1 MNKVYEIVDNQLVEV
16 QVATRAG
23 TPFDAVLDEY
33 RGWREYTRLAEET
46 KDTAYTAVAH
56 EEFRHMLL
64 MLSKA
69 LTAVNSMAKSEAE
82 RTELDAFFKAF
93 HS

>member
-1 MNKVYEIVDNQLVEV
+1 MNKVYEIVDNQLVETT
-16 QVATRAG
+16 VATRAR

-33 RGWREYTRLAEET
+33 RGWREYTQLAGET

-56 EEFRHMLL
+56 EEFRHMLM

-69 LTAVNSMAKSEAE
+69 LAAINGMAKDDAE
-82 RTELDAFFKAF
+82 RAELDAFFKAF